1 VKPWVELARAKPEGT
16 GVLSL
21 HRRDDEYVIK
31 VDGELLMSSRRHES
45 EDQLATIGCAHMRGA
60 APRILVGGLGM
71 GYTLRAVLDLL
82 PARGE
87 AVVAE
92 ISADV
97 VDWNRGVL
105 ADLARRPLD
114 DARVRVHVGD
124 VLEAMRAAP
133 AAYDA
138 ILLDIDN
145 SPHALTR
152 AANRALYD
160 ERGLAAALRALR
172 PGGCLAVWSAA
183 ETPEF
188 ERRMKKAGF
197 AVGAHAAH
205 ARPGGG
211 GRHTIYTGTARGRP
225 AE

>member
-1 VKPWVELARAKPEGT
+1 M
-16 GVLSL
+16 LSL
-21 HRRDDEYVIK
+21 HQRDDEFVIR
-31 VDGELLMSSRRHES
+31 VDSELLMSSRRHQS
-45 EDQLATIGCAHMRGA
+45 EDELATIGCAAMKGA
-60 APRILVGGLGM
+60 QPRVLVGGLGM

-87 AVVAE
+87 VVVAE
-92 ISADV
+92 ISGDV
-97 VDWNRGVL
+97 VEWNRGVL
-105 ADLARRPLD
+105 ADLAGRPLED
-114 DARVRVHVGD
+114 RRTRVHVGD
-124 VLEAMRAAP
+124 VLEAMRAA
-133 AAYDA
+133 AAAFDA

-183 ETPEF
+183 DTPEF
-188 ERRMKKAGF
+188 ERRMKKAGY
-197 AVGAHAAH
+197 AVATHRAH

-211 GRHTIYTGTARGRP
+211 GRHTIYTGTAR
-225 AE
+225 

>member
-1 VKPWVELARAKPEGT
+1 MKPWVELARAKPEGT

-21 HRRDDEYVIK
+21 HQRGDEYVIR

-45 EDQLATIGCAHMRGA
+45 EDRLATIGCAHMRGT
-60 APRILVGGLGM
+60 APRVLVGGLGM

-82 PARGE
+82 PPRGE
-87 AVVAE
+87 VVQAE

-97 VDWNRGVL
+97 VEWNRGVL
-105 ADLARRPLD
+105 GPLAGRPLD
-114 DARVRVHVGD
+114 DPRTRVHLGD
-124 VLEAMRAAP
+124 VLDAMRAAP

-160 ERGLAAALRALR
+160 ERGLRAALRALR
-172 PGGCLAVWSAA
+172 PRGCLAVWSAA

-188 ERRMKKAGF
+188 ERRLKKAGF
-197 AVGAHAAH
+197 AVESHVAH

-211 GRHTIYTGTARGRP
+211 GRHTIYTGTPR
-225 AE
+225 